1 MLSGDFEGMGK
12 TGLAIMRKECVDPT
26 RTLLAYALVLAQWP
40 AIELTRCCD
49 FVVEHG
55 QCSLGIAMDA
65 SRDLSFPLP
74 LTATALAQ
82 LLSASQ
88 LLGMEPLD
96 IPAVVRLYE
105 SVGLGSKL

>member
-1 MLSGDFEGMGK
+1 MRWPHARCP
-12 TGLAIMRKECVDPT
+12 LAPWSLQQRVI
-26 RTLLAYALVLAQWP
+26 
-40 AIELTRCCD
+40 IELTRCFD
-49 FVVEHG
+49 LVVEHG
-55 QCSLGIAMDA
+55 QRSLGIAMDA

-74 LTATALAQ
+74 LTAAALAQ

-96 IPAVVRLYE
+96 IPAIVRLYE